1 METSNWRT
9 SIIMVHVAFLYP
21 IGCSMIHATHHCA
34 PIQGVLPRSPL
45 QHPTGLEI
53 LSHTIWVYMGRDGC
67 LKAMTQLSNVC
78 GASPVSNQI
87 LFFGGHD
94 SYLDE
99 CAQKQMKC
107 RKIQPFLLKAY
118 DSIKDQTNNNGPNEK
133 LKYLYNVTKSTWML
147 KYGTK
152 KFLPR
157 HMNSVLD

>member
-1 METSNWRT
+1 MIPIIVHQAKEYSQDLHSNIPLDWK
-9 SIIMVHVAFLYP
+9 F
-21 IGCSMIHATHHCA
+21 HHT
-34 PIQGVLPRSPL
+34 PSG
-45 QHPTGLEI
+45 
-53 LSHTIWVYMGRDGC
+53 YMDRDGC

-152 KFLPR
+152 KIYR
-157 HMNSVLD
+157 AT